1 MFDLGPSGALSKVT
15 YSGDGTE
22 NGLYLL
28 NIILSSAFVLNG
40 VVLLERFSYDPELTT
55 REQNRNNKRTER
67 SDLIGL
73 WNGYKRACLLGWL
86 SERSGLKTFSLRSK
100 RFCTV

>member
-1 MFDLGPSGALSKVT
+1 MFDLGPSGALSKVA
-15 YSGDGTE
+15 YSRDGTE

-55 REQNRNNKRTER
+55 REQNRNKKRTEG
-67 SDLIGL
+67 SDLI
-73 WNGYKRACLLGWL
+73 
-86 SERSGLKTFSLRSK
+86 SL
-100 RFCTV
+100 